1 MKHRVTS
8 NSPVARRA
16 TVFTVG
22 AAAVLI
28 GGLLAP
34 AVSQAAGGLPSS
46 TTVTASPA
54 STTSG
59 NAVTLSATVKVL
71 GLNGL
76 GITPTGSVN
85 FSVKNSAGVVVSLGS
100 APISSCLLTACTA
113 TLTSSSIPV
122 GTVSATGSYPGD
134 SLVGPSS
141 GSTAL
146 TVAPNPTPGSATA
159 VTCYSGQPCDTGT
172 LNSTDSTTQLDV
184 RANPSANTQTVTAS
198 LGSGTL
204 HCVAGG
210 KPDNDGDDDD
220 GVFVGALATFS
231 STATDAGKTITYTG
245 TGHTGVIMQHQ
256 YSEHTAYAGCYGSPK
271 PFKGYTKGVYG
282 QAPFN
287 ATDGLYVAML
297 SNCANNGGA
306 VPCVTNVDNA
316 GDADSYVVKAPAG
329 DPKVVG

>member
-1 MKHRVTS
+1 MKLRVMS
-8 NSPVARRA
+8 DPRVARRA

-28 GGLLAP
+28 GGLVTP
-34 AVSQAAGGLPSS
+34 ASSQAAGGLPSS
-46 TTVTASPA
+46 TTVTASPS
-54 STTSG
+54 STTAG
-59 NAVTLSATVKVL
+59 TAVTLSATVKVL

-113 TLTSSSIPV
+113 KLTSSSIPV

-134 SLVGPSS
+134 ALVGPSS

-172 LNSTDSTTQLDV
+172 LNSTDSTTKLDV
-184 RANPSANTQTVTAS
+184 VADPSADTQTVTAS

-231 STATDAGKTITYTG
+231 STASDAGKTITYTG
-245 TGHTGVIMQHQ
+245 TGATGATMNHQ
-256 YSEHTAYAGCYGSPK
+256 FGEHPTYAGCYASPNA
-271 PFKGYTKGVYG
+271 FKGFTKGVYG
-282 QAPFN
+282 AAPLIN
-287 ATDGLYVAML
+287 GEHVAML
-297 SNCANNGGA
+297 ATCTFSKN
-306 VPCVTNVDNA
+306 VRPCMTNVP
-316 GDADSYVVKAPAG
+316 GSGTTDSYVIKAPAG

>member
-1 MKHRVTS
+1 MKHRAA
-8 NSPVARRA
+8 SPSQLGRRA
-16 TVFTVG
+16 AVLAVS
-22 AAAVLI
+22 AATILI
-28 GGLLAP
+28 GGLLVP
-34 AVSQAAGGLPSS
+34 ATSQAAGGLPSS
-46 TTVTASPA
+46 LTLTASPS

-59 NAVTLSATVKVL
+59 HAVTLSATVKVL

-85 FSVKNSAGVVVSLGS
+85 FSVKNSTGVVVNLGS
-100 APISSCLLTACTA
+100 APITTCLLTACTA
-113 TLTSSSIPV
+113 TLTSSTIPV

-146 TVAPNPTPGSATA
+146 TIAANPTPGSATA

-172 LNSTDSTTQLDV
+172 LSSTDSTTNLDV
-184 RANPSANTQTVTAS
+184 HSNPSANTQTVTAS

-245 TGHTGVIMQHQ
+245 NGQTGVLMQHQ
-256 YSEHTAYAGCYGSPK
+256 YAEHTAYAGCYGSPK
-271 PFKGYTKGVYG
+271 PFQGYTKGVYG
-282 QAPFN
+282 PAPFN

-297 SNCANNGGA
+297 ANCANHSA
-306 VPCVTNVDNA
+306 LPCMTNVDNA